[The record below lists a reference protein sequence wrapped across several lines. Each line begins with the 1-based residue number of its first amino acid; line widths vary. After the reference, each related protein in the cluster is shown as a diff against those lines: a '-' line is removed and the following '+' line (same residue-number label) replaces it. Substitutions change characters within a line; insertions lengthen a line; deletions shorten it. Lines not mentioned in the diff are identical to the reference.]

1 MSLLLCYSAM
11 KNFNAEG
18 QRSRGAEEDEEISV
32 PLCLCVKIS
41 GRAIFNRF
49 MHTFAF
55 GCVNLI

>member
-1 MSLLLCYSAM
+1 M

-55 GCVNLI
+55 SSVNLI